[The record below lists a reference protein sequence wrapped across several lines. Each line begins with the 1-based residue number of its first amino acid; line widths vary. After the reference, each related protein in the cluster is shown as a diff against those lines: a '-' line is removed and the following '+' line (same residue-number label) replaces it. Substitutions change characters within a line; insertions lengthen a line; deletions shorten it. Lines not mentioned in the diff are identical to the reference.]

1 MTKRAILALQ
11 DGTVYEGY
19 SFGADTDAYG
29 EVVFNTSMVGYQ
41 EILTDPSYA
50 GQIVLPTYPL
60 IGNYGINELDTESR
74 KIQVRGFIVR
84 EECVEPSHYL
94 SGKTIHQFLEENNIP
109 GICGIDT
116 RALTRKLRS
125 VGVMMGYLTT
135 IRTPSQALEQLKR
148 LPEYGSTDFVKD
160 ITTPMTYQWGL
171 PCETCYHK
179 RACLKRGKNTPY
191 LCGIKSL
198 RAKTPKYKIAT
209 FDCGLKYNILRQ
221 LCLRGCTI
229 SVVPCTTNAPDI
241 LAMQPDGI
249 LLSPGPGDPKLLNY
263 AIDTVRGLAGQKP
276 IMGICLGNQLIAH
289 AFGGTTFKLKF
300 GHRGGNHPVKDLTSG
315 RTYITAQNH
324 GYAVD
329 AACLPKEL
337 EITHVNLNDNTVE
350 GLRHKYLPIFSIQYH
365 SEDSPGPWDSRYLF
379 DQFVKMIKDNK
390 KQF

>member
-11 DGTVYEGY
+11 DGTVFEGY
-19 SFGADTDAYG
+19 SFGADTDTYG
-29 EVVFNTSMVGYQ
+29 EVVFNTSMIGYQ

-60 IGNYGINELDTESR
+60 IGNYGINDLDTESR

-84 EECVEPSHYL
+84 ENCVEPSHYL
-94 SGKTIHQFLEENNIP
+94 SGKTLDQFLQESNVP

-125 VGVMMGYLTT
+125 AGVMMGYLTT
-135 IRTPSQALEQLKR
+135 TRTPSHALEELQK
-148 LPEYGSTDFVKD
+148 LPDYGSTDFVKD
-160 ITTPMTYQWGL
+160 ITTPRTYQWGL
-171 PCETCYHK
+171 PCKTCSYQVT
-179 RACLKRGKNTPY
+179 CLKRGKNVPY
-191 LCGIKSL
+191 LCGIKTL
-198 RAKTPKYKIAT
+198 RVKTPKYKIAA

-221 LCLRGCTI
+221 LSLRGCSIT
-229 SVVPCTTNAPDI
+229 VVPCTTTAPEI
-241 LAMQPDGI
+241 LDMQPDGI

-263 AIDTVRGLAGQKP
+263 AIDTVRGLAGRKP

-289 AFGGTTFKLKF
+289 AFGGTTYKLKF
-300 GHRGGNHPVKDLTSG
+300 GHRGGNHPVKDLASG

-329 AACLPKEL
+329 ASCLPREL
-337 EITHVNLNDNTVE
+337 EITHINLNDNTVE
-350 GLRHKYLPIFSIQYH
+350 GLRHKSLPLFSIQYH

-379 DQFVKMIKDNK
+379 DQFVKMVKDSKN
-390 KQF
+390 